1 MVQLALP
8 PEKPSAKLVSLEIA
22 TLDIQGMKCG
32 SCVSAVERQLK
43 QTPGVDSASVNLV
56 TQVAVVRYD
65 PETVEP
71 QTLAEKLTHVGFP
84 SELRA
89 SDLLSWGQRRDQWRD
104 RHQQEQRQQTQQL
117 IIAAGLL
124 LFSGLGHLEHFG
136 GPALPGISSLEFH
149 WGLATL
155 ALLLPGRS
163 ILLDGVKGLR
173 HGVPNMNTLITLG
186 TGSAYLTSC
195 LALFFPSLR
204 WDCFFD
210 EPVMLLGFI
219 LLGRTLENRARQK
232 ASAAIESLVALQPR
246 VARLIGQNGDEGEQ
260 SLFNGIEI
268 PVEQVRVGE
277 WLRVLPGEK
286 IPVDG
291 RVMTG
296 RTAVDESLLTGEAL
310 PVPKQVGDRV
320 TAGTL
325 NQSGA
330 IALQATEI
338 GADTTLAQIIASVED
353 AQTHKIPIQQF
364 ADKIAGYF
372 AYGVMTAAL
381 LTFGFWYGW
390 GTRWFP
396 QVLNPIAATMGGDR
410 AGMGISGLDVS
421 GMGLPEASSPLLV
434 AIKLAIA
441 VLVIACPCALGL
453 ATPTALLVGTGI
465 GAERGLL
472 IKGGDVLEKVQQL
485 TTVVF
490 DKTGTL
496 TLGHPTLTDCLPLGS
511 YNRDRLLSLA
521 ATVESGTNHPLA
533 LAIQEAATQQ
543 GLAIVPAS
551 DFQTESGS
559 GVSAQ
564 VEAGQVFLGNQ
575 AWIEQQ
581 AIAIAPEHIVQLEQW
596 SKEGKTPVLVALNQ
610 DLIGLLALADPLRC
624 DAVQTVQALQK
635 RGLTVIL
642 VTGDRLTVAQSLAQ
656 QVGITQV
663 FAEVRPEGKVAIIQS
678 LQQASGEKASSIAM
692 VGDGINDAPALA
704 QSDLGISFRGATA
717 VATET
722 ADIVLMRNQL
732 LSIIAAI
739 ELSLA
744 TGQKIRQ
751 NLFWALGYN
760 LVAIPIAAG
769 ALLPRWGILL
779 NPALAGAFMAL
790 SSIWVVT
797 NSLALLPQF
806 SRRFPLNTA
815 QPETTDPA
823 CPTPTTI
830 D

>member
-1 MVQLALP
+1 L
-8 PEKPSAKLVSLEIA
+8 
-22 TLDIQGMKCG
+22 
-32 SCVSAVERQLK
+32 
-43 QTPGVDSASVNLV
+43 
-56 TQVAVVRYD
+56 
-65 PETVEP
+65 
-71 QTLAEKLTHVGFP
+71 
-84 SELRA
+84 
-89 SDLLSWGQRRDQWRD
+89 
-104 RHQQEQRQQTQQL
+104 
-117 IIAAGLL
+117 
-124 LFSGLGHLEHFG
+124 
-136 GPALPGISSLEFH
+136 
-149 WGLATL
+149 
-155 ALLLPGRS
+155 
-163 ILLDGVKGLR
+163 
-173 HGVPNMNTLITLG
+173 
-186 TGSAYLTSC
+186 
-195 LALFFPSLR
+195 PSLG

-246 VARLIGQNGDEGEQ
+246 VARLIGHNEDEGEQ
-260 SLFNGIEI
+260 NLGGIEI

-296 RTAVDESLLTGEAL
+296 QTAVDESLLTGEAM
-310 PVPKQVGDRV
+310 PVLKQVGDRV

-338 GADTTLAQIIASVED
+338 AADTTLAQIIASVED

-364 ADKIAGYF
+364 ADKVAGYF

-396 QVLNPIAATMGGDR
+396 QVLHPIAATMGGDGAR
-410 AGMGISGLDVS
+410 MGISGMDVS
-421 GMGLPEASSPLLV
+421 GLALSDMGLIGASSPLLV

-453 ATPTALLVGTGI
+453 ATPTAILVGTGI

-496 TLGHPTLTDCLPLGS
+496 TLGHPTLTDCLPLGT
-511 YNRDRLLSLA
+511 YNRDRLLCLA

-533 LAIQEAATQQ
+533 LAIQEAATQK
-543 GLAIVPAS
+543 GLAILPAS
-551 DFQTESGS
+551 DFQTKSGS

-564 VEAGQVFLGNQ
+564 VEAGQVFMGNQ

-642 VTGDRLTVAQSLAQ
+642 VTGDRQTVAQSLAQ

-678 LQQASGEKASSIAM
+678 LQQASGEKAASIAM

-704 QSDLGISFRGATA
+704 QSDLGISLRGATA

-722 ADIVLMRNQL
+722 ADIVLMRHQL
-732 LSIIAAI
+732 LRIIAAI

-769 ALLPRWGILL
+769 ALLPQWGILL

-797 NSLALLPQF
+797 NSLALRQQF
-806 SRRFPLNTA
+806 SRRFPLNTN
-815 QPETTDPA
+815 QPETNVPA
-823 CPTPTTI
+823 NPTPTTI